1 MFRHL
6 LGGLGI
12 FLQPQY
18 SLRQPV
24 LIVAVK
30 QFNFLPRRKER
41 ACASTGRLPRNYR
54 PPRCHA
60 FHHAPGVAFE
70 QGRQIHLR
78 VALLQALHPEI
89 VQATAQ
95 AAEEPTGPTTY
106 DSGRYVVL
114 LREAPAASYAG
125 DDSRYPATRPTEGG
139 AFRADSQA
147 STQYRRHLER
157 EQDRLAREVG
167 T

>member
-1 MFRHL
+1 VSKKFFGGARARA
-6 LGGLGI
+6 LGL
-12 FLQPQY
+12 
-18 SLRQPV
+18 
-24 LIVAVK
+24 
-30 QFNFLPRRKER
+30 
-41 ACASTGRLPRNYR
+41 ASTG
-54 PPRCHA
+54 
-60 FHHAPGVAFE
+60 
-70 QGRQIHLR
+70 
-78 VALLQALHPEI
+78 LLVTGLAAAMP
-89 VQATAQ
+89 TAQ